1 MEYFTEVLGNLESTG
16 MVPRDKKEKTR
27 LGSVRNFIEPG
38 DRSAIQLRP
47 SPIDDSAN
55 DDNYV
60 DDTTDDNEDDLDIP
74 VTEDSYQI
82 EGQGDVEVSLGEK
95 SNAQHRYQ
103 ISRGQDGEVN
113 IDVVVGDKVDTDN
126 RNIVIDNKDYNYTLI
141 ISGQN
146 IQVIHHDTNRNLTY
160 RHGLDENQISGVGV
174 QGDLRGTSTS
184 FKQPEEAVTESPRSF
199 PQSTSK

>member
-1 MEYFTEVLGNLESTG
+1 
-16 MVPRDKKEKTR
+16 MVPRAQKEKAR

-38 DRSAIQLRP
+38 DRSPIQLRP
-47 SPIDDSAN
+47 SPIDDSVN

-60 DDTTDDNEDDLDIP
+60 DVTTVDNEDDLDIP

-95 SNAQHRYQ
+95 SNTQHRYQ

-113 IDVVVGDKVDTDN
+113 IDVVVGDRVDTGTNAN

-160 RHGLDENQISGVGV
+160 RHGIDQNQISGVGV

-184 FKQPEEAVTESPRSF
+184 FKQPEDAVTESPRSF